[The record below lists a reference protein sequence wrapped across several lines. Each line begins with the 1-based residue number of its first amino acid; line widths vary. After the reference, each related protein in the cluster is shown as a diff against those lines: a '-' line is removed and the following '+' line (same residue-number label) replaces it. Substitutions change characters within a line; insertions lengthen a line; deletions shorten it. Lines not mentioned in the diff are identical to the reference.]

1 MTKTYTFI
9 VVALTAAL
17 IAAGCRPGT
26 KSEDPLISGL
36 ALMETGD
43 HEEARDA
50 LILATSLYT
59 SNVTA
64 HCNLGLVYWLLEDDT
79 AAVASLTRAA
89 ELAGGDPRPLEILAH
104 VLIASGNERGA
115 RQVLSQVETP
125 TATTLT
131 LMALAAYKAGSSDL
145 ARSYLGRALDL
156 REDYAPALYN
166 MALLWRDAYDT
177 PREALSYYKRF
188 RTVAPNDRR
197 AAETPQTFIGMGR
210 IEPPAEAPRVE
221 TPTPAPAPAPKPEP
235 KPEPEPKPTPKPEP
249 EPEPKPKPTP
259 PAVDSVNTLIKKAHT
274 ELSNGNV
281 DTALLILKGAV
292 TNYPNSADA
301 AWALAQIYDK
311 NLGLSGRANE
321 LYNAFAKQFP
331 SDPRVAK
338 PEPKK
343 APTPPTPA
351 PPPSETAEAPG
362 ETHFRAGLAHYAKHD
377 WERAIA
383 AYKEALRADST
394 SAGSAYNLGLAYKAN
409 GDMDKA
415 AKAFTLAL
423 GLEKDMPKALYML
436 GLTEM
441 QRGRNPAALAQLNRL
456 LRVEPNFAKAHYL
469 LGVIYREEGRPDMA
483 VIHFE
488 RLIHLAPTDPSA
500 ENARRWLAQ
509 QQEASQE

>member
-36 ALMETGD
+36 ALMETGT

-50 LILATSLYT
+50 LILATSLYP

-64 HCNLGLVYWLLEDDT
+64 HCNLGLAYWLLEDDT

-89 ELAGGDPRPLEILAH
+89 DLAGGDPRPLEILAH
-104 VLIASGNERGA
+104 VLIDSGNERGA

-156 REDYAPALYN
+156 REDYPPALYN

-197 AAETPQTFIGMGR
+197 AAETPQTFIGMGS
-210 IEPPAEAPRVE
+210 IKPPEDTPLVE
-221 TPTPAPAPAPKPEP
+221 TPPPAPAPKPES
-235 KPEPEPKPTPKPEP
+235 KPEPKPKPKPKPTPKPA
-249 EPEPKPKPTP
+249 PKPEPTP
-259 PAVDSVNTLIKKAHT
+259 PAVDSVNTLIKKAHA

-281 DTALLILKGAV
+281 DTALLVLKGAV
-292 TNYPNSADA
+292 VNYPNSADA

-321 LYNAFAKQFP
+321 LYDAFAKQFP
-331 SDPRVAK
+331 SDPRAAK

-343 APTPPTPA
+343 TPTPPSHT
-351 PPPSETAEAPG
+351 PPPAETAETPG

-377 WERAIA
+377 WDRAIA
-383 AYKEALRADST
+383 SYKEALRADST

-436 GLTEM
+436 GLTDM

-488 RLIHLAPTDPSA
+488 RLLHLAPTDPSA

-509 QQEASQE
+509 PQEASPE